1 MKINF
6 TLGTMLVFVALQF
19 FLGEAH
25 ELAHTGVGRVLCGCW
40 GPRDFNVWELCKI
53 CAVSE
58 PWSVLPTFIGPLFT
72 YAVMWVGY
80 VLLAPARP
88 VAQQSLGFALVLAPL
103 PAARML
109 GIATGGQ
116 DEIYGLTSFMPH
128 GTAWVLGGA
137 LMLAIMLPPLVRAF
151 RALRHRGR
159 VTVFLGFFLLPTVLS
174 LLVIL
179 GGLNSLLAGGLLA
192 GPGLLG
198 SPLLVNAWTVLLS
211 LVLAL
216 TYQRLYVLGVPA
228 AVGEPVVAAQG

>member
-1 MKINF
+1 M
-6 TLGTMLVFVALQF
+6 
-19 FLGEAH
+19 
-25 ELAHTGVGRVLCGCW
+25 GRVLCGCW
-40 GPRDFNVWELCKI
+40 GPRDFNIWKLCKT
-53 CAVSE
+53 CAVGE

-103 PAARML
+103 PAGRML
-109 GIATGGQ
+109 GIITGGQ

-128 GTAWVLGGA
+128 GTAWVLGGT

-159 VTVFLGFFLLPTVLS
+159 VAVFLGFFLLPTVLS

-179 GGLNSLLAGGLLA
+179 GGMNSLLAGGLLA
-192 GPGLLG
+192 GSGLLG

-211 LVLAL
+211 LVLVFS
-216 TYQRLYVLGVPA
+216 YQRLHVLGVPA
-228 AVGEPVVAAQG
+228 AVGEPLVAAQG

>member
-1 MKINF
+1 
-6 TLGTMLVFVALQF
+6 
-19 FLGEAH
+19 
-25 ELAHTGVGRVLCGCW
+25 
-40 GPRDFNVWELCKI
+40 
-53 CAVSE
+53 
-58 PWSVLPTFIGPLFT
+58 
-72 YAVMWVGY
+72 
-80 VLLAPARP
+80 
-88 VAQQSLGFALVLAPL
+88 
-103 PAARML
+103 ML

-116 DEIYGLTSFMPH
+116 DEIYDLTSFMPH

-159 VTVFLGFFLLPTVLS
+159 VAVFLESFLLLTVLS

-192 GPGLLG
+192 GLGLLG

-216 TYQRLYVLGVPA
+216 TCQRLYVLGVPA
-228 AVGEPVVAAQG
+228 AVGEPIVAAQG

>member
-1 MKINF
+1 MKIDF
-6 TLGTMLVFVALQF
+6 TLGTMLAFGALQF

-40 GPRDFNVWELCKI
+40 GPRDFNVWELCKT
-53 CAVSE
+53 CAVGE

-109 GIATGGQ
+109 GITTGGQ

-128 GTAWVLGGA
+128 GTA
-137 LMLAIMLPPLVRAF
+137 
-151 RALRHRGR
+151 
-159 VTVFLGFFLLPTVLS
+159 
-174 LLVIL
+174 
-179 GGLNSLLAGGLLA
+179 
-192 GPGLLG
+192 
-198 SPLLVNAWTVLLS
+198 
-211 LVLAL
+211 
-216 TYQRLYVLGVPA
+216 
-228 AVGEPVVAAQG
+228 

>member
-6 TLGTMLVFVALQF
+6 TLGTVLAFLALQF

-25 ELAHTGVGRVLCGCW
+25 ELAHTAVGRLLCGCW
-40 GPRDFNVWELCKI
+40 GPRDFNVWELCET
-53 CAVSE
+53 CAVGE

-80 VLLAPARP
+80 FLLAPARP

-116 DEIYGLTSFMPH
+116 DEIFALTKFMPH
-128 GTAWVLGGA
+128 GLAWALGGA
-137 LMLAIMLPPLVRAF
+137 VMLVIMLPPLGRAF
-151 RALRHRGR
+151 RALRPRHR
-159 VTVFLGFFLLPTVLS
+159 VAVFAGFFLLPTVVT
-174 LLVIL
+174 LLFIL
-179 GGLNSLLAGGLLA
+179 GVLNSLLASGLLA

-198 SPLLVNAWTVLLS
+198 SPLLVNAWTALVC
-211 LVLAL
+211 LVLTL
-216 TYQRLYVLGVPA
+216 TYRQLYGLGVPA
-228 AVGEPVVAAQG
+228 AVSVVA